1 MEKKK
6 PCIIIDKIVP
16 ERVSQSETKII
27 ILNYRTSTKPDAFD
41 KQFKLSI
48 RFALENGRHTHSN
61 SYRCIVYLISLSFS
75 QTINY

>member
-48 RFALENGRHTHSN
+48 RFALENGTHTQQVHRLPN
-61 SYRCIVYLISLSFS
+61 F
-75 QTINY
+75 TIFLPNN